1 MKNLVK
7 TIRIISSKSDAHRAL
22 ICAALSKDRCRVRYT
37 GTSKDIEATQRC
49 LCALKQDRSDMHCGE
64 SGSTL
69 RFLLPVM
76 GALGHKAVFHMEGRL
91 PQRPLS
97 PLYEELE
104 AHGCTLSPQG
114 QSPLTIEGQLQP
126 GTYRLPG
133 NVSSQ
138 YVSGLLFA
146 LPLLDGNSQIQLT
159 SPLESASYVDM
170 TVDTL
175 ADFGISIE
183 KIADG
188 YAIAGNQ
195 TYIAPK
201 DYIVEGDWSNA
212 CFFLAAGALV
222 EGGIKVTGLNP
233 DSLQGDKAILDIL
246 REMGAEAVF
255 EEDAI
260 AVIPGKVLRGTTIDV
275 SQIPDMTPILSVL
288 AAAAEGTT
296 EIRNAGRLRIK
307 ESDRLAA
314 ITETLTALGGQIEE
328 LPDGLIITGSGT
340 LKGGII
346 NTHNDHRIAMM
357 ATVASLI
364 CDEKVLLYGADA
376 VEKSYPDFFAV
387 CRKAGLDY
395 NLRVERDFV

>member
-1 MKNLVK
+1 M
-7 TIRIISSKSDAHRAL
+7 
-22 ICAALSKDRCRVRYT
+22 
-37 GTSKDIEATQRC
+37 
-49 LCALKQDRSDMHCGE
+49 
-64 SGSTL
+64 
-69 RFLLPVM
+69 
-76 GALGHKAVFHMEGRL
+76 
-91 PQRPLS
+91 
-97 PLYEELE
+97 
-104 AHGCTLSPQG
+104 
-114 QSPLTIEGQLQP
+114 
-126 GTYRLPG
+126 
-133 NVSSQ
+133 
-138 YVSGLLFA
+138 
-146 LPLLDGNSQIQLT
+146 
-159 SPLESASYVDM
+159 
-170 TVDTL
+170 
-175 ADFGISIE
+175 
-183 KIADG
+183 
-188 YAIAGNQ
+188 
-195 TYIAPK
+195 
-201 DYIVEGDWSNA
+201 
-212 CFFLAAGALV
+212 
-222 EGGIKVTGLNP
+222 TGLNP